1 VGVGEQKMHIPDGF
15 LSVYVII
22 PTFIIA
28 IIFWAIAI
36 KKVKLTEQ
44 QVPMMG
50 LLTALFFAAM
60 MMNYPIVGGTTAH
73 LLGGATIGLIL
84 GPFAGCISITII
96 LVLQAFLFG
105 DGGLTALG
113 ANVLN
118 MGIIGIFV
126 PCIIFLVMNKA
137 LKIKSTT
144 SLFATIFISA
154 FVGDVLAAISAGT
167 ELGLSQPVFQ
177 YGLSVAVPAMAIN
190 HSIIGVAEGIVT
202 VIIIGTLLKLRP
214 DVLEKSPI
222 LGKLSM
228 FNKNKEAKEE

>member
-1 VGVGEQKMHIPDGF
+1 MHIPDGY
-15 LSVYVII
+15 LSISV
-22 PTFIIA
+22 IIA
-28 IIFWAIAI
+28 IIFWAISV
-36 KKVKLTEQ
+36 KKIKLTEQ
-44 QVPMMG
+44 QIPIMG

-84 GPFAGCISITII
+84 GPFAGCISISII

-118 MGIIGIFV
+118 MGIIGIVV
-126 PCIIFLVMNKA
+126 PCIIFLTANKLFK
-137 LKIKSTT
+137 LKTT
-144 SLFATIFISA
+144 ASIFATIFISA

-167 ELGLSQPVFQ
+167 ELGLSQPIFQ
-177 YGLSVAVPAMAIN
+177 YGLSVAIPAMAIN
-190 HSIIGVAEGIVT
+190 HSIIGIAEGVVT
-202 VIIIGTLLKLRP
+202 MVIIGTLLKLRP

-222 LGKLSM
+222 LGKLGM
-228 FNKNKEAKEE
+228 FKNNKETMEEA

>member
-1 VGVGEQKMHIPDGF
+1 MHIPDGY
-15 LSVYVII
+15 LSIYVII
-22 PTFIIA
+22 PTFIIV
-28 IIFWAIAI
+28 ILFWAASL

-44 QVPMMG
+44 QIPIMG

-60 MMNYPIVGGTTAH
+60 MMNYPIVFGTTAH

-96 LVLQAFLFG
+96 VVLQAFLFG

-118 MGIIGIFV
+118 MGIVGIFV
-126 PCIIFLVMNKA
+126 PCVIFLAANKIFK
-137 LKIKSTT
+137 LKTIS
-144 SLFATIFISA
+144 SIFITIFVSA
-154 FVGDVLAAISAGT
+154 FLGDLLAAISAAI

-177 YGLSVAVPAMAIN
+177 YGLSIAVPAMAIN
-190 HSIIGVAEGIVT
+190 HSIIGVAEGLVT
-202 VIIIGTLLKLRP
+202 VVIIGTLLKLRP

-222 LGKLSM
+222 LGKLAI
-228 FNKNKEAKEE
+228 FRYKNEFKEEH

>member
-1 VGVGEQKMHIPDGF
+1 MHIPDGF
-15 LSVYVII
+15 LSLSVII
-22 PTFIIA
+22 PTFIIT
-28 IIFWAIAI
+28 IVIWALCAR
-36 KKVKLTEQ
+36 KVKLTEQ

-60 MMNYPIVGGTTAH
+60 MMNYPIIGGTTAH
-73 LLGGATIGLIL
+73 LLGGAAIGLIL

-118 MGIIGIFV
+118 MGIIGVFV
-126 PCIIFLVMNKA
+126 PCLVFLAMNKL

-144 SLFATIFISA
+144 SLFVTIFVAA
-154 FVGDVLAAISAGT
+154 FLSDVSGAVSAGI
-167 ELGLSQPVFQ
+167 ELGLSQPVFT
-177 YGLSVAVPAMAIN
+177 YGLGVAIPAMAIN

-214 DVLEKSPI
+214 DVLANGPI

-228 FNKNKEAKEE
+228 LRKGKQTLEE

>member
-1 VGVGEQKMHIPDGF
+1 MHIPDGF
-15 LSVYVII
+15 LTLSVII
-22 PTFIIA
+22 PTFIIV
-28 IIFWAIAI
+28 IIFWAISV
-36 KKVKLTEQ
+36 KKTKLTDQ
-44 QVPMMG
+44 QIPMMG

-60 MMNYPIVGGTTAH
+60 MMNYPIIGGTTAH

-84 GPFAGCISITII
+84 GPFAGCISISII

-118 MGIIGIFV
+118 MGIIGIIV
-126 PCIIFLVMNKA
+126 PCIIFLVANKA
-137 LKIKSTT
+137 IKIKSTT
-144 SLFATIFISA
+144 ALFATIFISA
-154 FVGDVLAAISAGT
+154 LVGDVLAAISAGT

-190 HSIIGVAEGIVT
+190 HSVIGVAEGIVT
-202 VIIIGTLLKLRP
+202 VVIIATLLKLRP

-228 FNKNKEAKEE
+228 FKNKKETAEA

>member
-1 VGVGEQKMHIPDGF
+1 MHIPDGF
-15 LSVYVII
+15 LTLYVII
-22 PTFIIA
+22 PTFIIV
-28 IIFWAIAI
+28 ILFWAISV
-36 KKVKLTEQ
+36 KKIKLTDQ
-44 QVPMMG
+44 QVPIMG

-60 MMNYPIVGGTTAH
+60 MMNYPIIGGTTAH
-73 LLGGATIGLIL
+73 LLGGASLGLIL
-84 GPFAGCISITII
+84 GPFAGCISVTII
-96 LVLQAFLFG
+96 LVLQALLFG

-126 PCIIFLVMNKA
+126 PCILFLVMNKA
-137 LKIKSTT
+137 LKIKATT
-144 SLFATIFISA
+144 TLYATIFISA
-154 FVGDVLAAISAGT
+154 FVGDVLAAVSAGV

-202 VIIIGTLLKLRP
+202 VILIGTLLKLRP

-222 LGKLSM
+222 LGKLSI
-228 FNKNKEAKEE
+228 FRKKKETTE

>member
-1 VGVGEQKMHIPDGF
+1 MHIPDGY
-15 LSVYVII
+15 LTLTISVAA
-22 PTFIIA
+22 FIITA
-28 IIFWAIAI
+28 VFWIIAF
-36 KKVKLTEQ
+36 KKIKLTEQ

-60 MMNYPIVGGTTAH
+60 FVNYPVFFGTTAH

-96 LVLQAFLFG
+96 IVLQALLFA
-105 DGGLTALG
+105 DGGITALG
-113 ANVLN
+113 ANILN
-118 MGIIGIFV
+118 MGVIGVFI
-126 PCIIFLVMNKA
+126 PCALFLVMNK
-137 LKIKSTT
+137 
-144 SLFATIFISA
+144 LFKFKARSSILAAVFISA
-154 FVGDVLAAISAGT
+154 FVGDLLAAVSAGV

-177 YGLSVAVPAMAIN
+177 YGIGIAVPAMAIN

-222 LGKLSM
+222 LGKLGM
-228 FNKNKEAKEE
+228 FRNKVEVEA

>member
-1 VGVGEQKMHIPDGF
+1 MHIPDGF
-15 LSVYVII
+15 LSIYVII
-22 PTFIIA
+22 PTLIITL
-28 IIFWAIAI
+28 IFWAIAI
-36 KKVKLTEQ
+36 KKTKLTEHQ
-44 QVPMMG
+44 IPLMG

-84 GPFAGCISITII
+84 GPWAGCISVTII
-96 LVLQAFLFG
+96 LVLQALLFG

-126 PCIIFLVMNKA
+126 PCIIFLVANKA

-144 SLFATIFISA
+144 ALFATIFVSA
-154 FVGDVLAAISAGT
+154 FVGDVLAAISAGV
-167 ELGLSQPVFQ
+167 ELGLSQPVFT
-177 YGLSVAVPAMAIN
+177 YGLGVAVPAMAIN

-214 DVLEKSPI
+214 DVLENSPI
-222 LGKLSM
+222 LGKLSI
-228 FNKNKEAKEE
+228 FKKAKQTTEE